1 MSEKQ
6 SQLYFDFDDYI
17 RQGEPSQKEKASIWQ
32 TAIGLQAV
40 DGLRTSDYLKTT
52 ACKHIEGEIDIDEA
66 RDLIRSY
73 YQSKTQR
80 KSADDEKEEADK
92 VSANITKILSSQTLD
107 FSTSGYVS
115 VHRRVFD
122 GVFKLAGKLRNYD
135 ITKREWVL
143 DGDTV
148 NYLNWED
155 LRRAIDYDI
164 NQEREFSYKGI
175 SVDAMIKHITRF
187 VSGLW
192 QIHPFCEG
200 NTRTTAV
207 FTILYLRSIG
217 FKVDNSPFARHSW
230 YFRNA
235 LVRANYKNAIKG
247 IDYTLIYLEH
257 FFRNLLLGERW
268 DLRNRYL
275 HIHATDEWK
284 VQPNLTSS
292 ANEIQMDDKYRTS
305 TGQAQGIL
313 HTESAN
319 TMRLISVIGN
329 QELSVKSMMD
339 ALTLKGRDNFLN
351 LYLNPAVS
359 KGYVRLLYP
368 ESPRHPRQKYL
379 LTAKGLT
386 VYNVF
391 KGNADIG

>member
-1 MSEKQ
+1 MSDIKKQ
-6 SQLYFDFDDYI
+6 YNDFDEYI

-40 DGLRTSDYLKTT
+40 DGLQTSDYLKAT
-52 ACKHIEGEIDIDEA
+52 ACKHIEGKINIDEA
-66 RDLIRSY
+66 RDLIKNY

-80 KSADDEKEEADK
+80 EPDDDEKQEADK

-107 FSTSGYVS
+107 FSTGGYIS

-122 GVFKLAGKLRNYD
+122 GIFKHAGKLRDYD

-155 LRRAIDYDI
+155 LKRAIDYDI
-164 NQEREFSYKGI
+164 SQEKNFSYKGI
-175 SVDAMIKHITRF
+175 SVDTMVEHITQF

-192 QIHPFCEG
+192 QIHAFCEG

-217 FKVDNSPFARHSW
+217 FKVDNSLFARHSW

-235 LVRANYKNAIKG
+235 LVRANYKNVLKG
-247 IDYTLIYLEH
+247 IDYTPIYLER
-257 FFRNLLLGERW
+257 FFRNLLLGEKW

-284 VQPNLTSS
+284 VQPKL
-292 ANEIQMDDKYRTS
+292 DFPTS
-305 TGQAQGIL
+305 TPQVQSGYPTSTPQVKDEL
-313 HTESAN
+313 HTNDLCILE
-319 TMRLISVIGN
+319 LVKIIGDS
-329 QELSVKSMMD
+329 QLSVKEM
-339 ALTLKGRDNFLN
+339 LGVIGLKERKNFLN
-351 LYLNPAVS
+351 LYLNPAIRE
-359 KGYVRLLYP
+359 GYVCLLYP
-368 ESPRHPRQKYL
+368 NSPRHPRQKYL
-379 LTAKGLT
+379 LTVKGLAM
-386 VYNVF
+386 YDECC
-391 KGNADIG
+391 KPK

>member
-1 MSEKQ
+1 MSDIKQ
-6 SQLYFDFDDYI
+6 HYTNFDEYI
-17 RQGEPSQKEKASIWQ
+17 RQGEPSQKKKASIWQ

-40 DGLRTSDYLKTT
+40 DGLQTSDYLKVT

-66 RDLIRSY
+66 RELIRNY

-80 KSADDEKEEADK
+80 EPDDDEKQEADK

-107 FSTSGYVS
+107 FSTGGYIS
-115 VHRRVFD
+115 VHRRVFE
-122 GVFKLAGKLRNYD
+122 GVFKHAGKLRNYD

-164 NQEREFSYKGI
+164 NQEKEFSYKGI
-175 SVDAMIKHITRF
+175 STDAMVEHITRF

-192 QIHPFCEG
+192 QIHAFCEG

-217 FKVDNSPFARHSW
+217 FKVDNSLFARHSW

-235 LVRANYKNAIKG
+235 LVRANYKNAVKG
-247 IDYTLIYLEH
+247 IDYTSVYLER
-257 FFRNLLLGERW
+257 FFRNLLLGEKW

-275 HIHATDEWK
+275 HIHTTDEWK
-284 VQPNLTSS
+284 VQSQLDNP
-292 ANEIQMDDKYRTS
+292 TS
-305 TGQAQGIL
+305 TPQVQTEHPTSTPQVKDKL
-313 HTESAN
+313 HTSNPYILE
-319 TMRLISVIGN
+319 LIKVIGDR
-329 QELSVKSMMD
+329 EMSVKEM
-339 ALTLKGRDNFLN
+339 LTAIGLKERKNFLS
-351 LYLNPAVS
+351 LYLKPAVS
-359 KGYVRLLYP
+359 EGCVRLLYP
-368 ESPRHPRQKYL
+368 NSPRHPRQKYL
-379 LTAKGLT
+379 LTVKGLA
-386 VYNVF
+386 VYNECV
-391 KGNADIG
+391 KSK